1 MIWTNPN
8 SFEFNYFLPK
18 CATPAKVAVD
28 VFYREES
35 DTFLV
40 VIDRIWFEHEDKT
53 WLLTP
58 IVSQEVLNTID
69 KEAQSLF
76 ANFLNTGANK

>member
-8 SFEFNYFLPK
+8 AFEFNYFFPK
-18 CATPAKVAVD
+18 CDTPAKVAVD
-28 VFYREES
+28 VFYRDET
-35 DTFLV
+35 DTFVV
-40 VIDRIWFEHEDKT
+40 VIDRIWFEHADKK

-58 IVSQEVLNTID
+58 IVSQEVLDTVD

-76 ANFLNTGANK
+76 ANFMKTGAKK

>member
-8 SFEFNYFLPK
+8 SFEFNYFLPR

-35 DTFLV
+35 DTFVV
-40 VIDRIWFEHEDKT
+40 VIDRIWFEHDDKT
-53 WLLTP
+53 WLLTS
-58 IVSQEVLNTID
+58 IISQEVLNTID
-69 KEAQSLF
+69 KEAQDLF
-76 ANFLNTGANK
+76 SKFLQSGAKQ